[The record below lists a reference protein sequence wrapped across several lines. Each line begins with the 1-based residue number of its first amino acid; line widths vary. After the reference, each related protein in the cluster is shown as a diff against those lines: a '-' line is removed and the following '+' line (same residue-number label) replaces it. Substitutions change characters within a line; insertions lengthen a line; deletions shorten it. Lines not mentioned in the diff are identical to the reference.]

1 MSDFFLNKEVD
12 AYGRQNGKRHPK
24 HSSKGGP
31 FTERRILPEQEYI
44 KHEPEYRCKGKNNQ
58 KKKKVKDFVPPLQE
72 QKEVLGESMKELLDG
87 RLLADTVLRKNIGF
101 ILFLTF
107 LGIVYIANGYATE
120 KLYMKKVSLERELGE
135 LRFESITTASEL
147 MRISIPSEVER
158 RIQEAGLDLVQS
170 KEPPTKIMK

>member
-1 MSDFFLNKEVD
+1 MWF
-12 AYGRQNGKRHPK
+12 
-24 HSSKGGP
+24 
-31 FTERRILPEQEYI
+31 
-44 KHEPEYRCKGKNNQ
+44 

-72 QKEVLGESMKELLDG
+72 QKEVLGDSMKELLDG

-120 KLYMKKVSLERELGE
+120 KLYMKKVNMEKELSE
-135 LRFESITTASEL
+135 LRFESITTASE
-147 MRISIPSEVER
+147 VEK

-170 KEPPTKIMK
+170 KEPPTKINR

>member
-58 KKKKVKDFVPPLQE
+58 KKKKVKDTFDD
-72 QKEVLGESMKELLDG
+72 KFKLGEFHSVFSEYVYECLNKYNFQPEALFERLD
-87 RLLADTVLRKNIGF
+87 
-101 ILFLTF
+101 
-107 LGIVYIANGYATE
+107 
-120 KLYMKKVSLERELGE
+120 
-135 LRFESITTASEL
+135 
-147 MRISIPSEVER
+147 
-158 RIQEAGLDLVQS
+158 
-170 KEPPTKIMK
+170 

>member
-58 KKKKVKDFVPPLQE
+58 KKKKVKDTFDDKLE
-72 QKEVLGESMKELLDG
+72 LGNK
-87 RLLADTVLRKNIGF
+87 RKSASTSF
-101 ILFLTF
+101 LLFL
-107 LGIVYIANGYATE
+107 LKA
-120 KLYMKKVSLERELGE
+120 L
-135 LRFESITTASEL
+135 SIIYNE
-147 MRISIPSEVER
+147 
-158 RIQEAGLDLVQS
+158 
-170 KEPPTKIMK
+170 

>member
-1 MSDFFLNKEVD
+1 MWF
-12 AYGRQNGKRHPK
+12 
-24 HSSKGGP
+24 
-31 FTERRILPEQEYI
+31 
-44 KHEPEYRCKGKNNQ
+44 

-72 QKEVLGESMKELLDG
+72 QKEVLGDSMKELLDG

-120 KLYMKKVSLERELGE
+120 KLYMKELSE

-147 MRISIPSEVER
+147 MRISVPSEVEK
-158 RIQEAGLDLVQS
+158 RIREAGLDLVQS
-170 KEPPTKIMK
+170 KEPPTKINR